1 MTTNDNSE
9 KNNLH
14 PRNLHRSRYDFELLI
29 SNCPE
34 LKQYVSINKHQI
46 ETIDFS
52 NPGAVK
58 TLNKALLKTYYN
70 IDFWNIPANYL
81 CPPIPGRADYIHYI
95 ADLLTE
101 TNNNQLPDG
110 NSVLGLDIGTGAN
123 LIYPILGN
131 SIYKWAF
138 VATDIDK
145 KAIEN
150 CSKIIES
157 NPRLI
162 DGISLQQQTEPR
174 FIFKNII
181 TPEDRF
187 TFTMCNPP
195 FHASAEEA
203 NKSAS
208 RKVSNLNPREKRNTN
223 PVLNFGGQNAE
234 LWCKGGEIAFITQ
247 MIYESA
253 KYASQCLW
261 FTTLVSK
268 KENLSAI
275 YKTLKKVNA
284 VSVKTIEMSQGQKNS
299 RIVAWSFLNHALQKK
314 WILDS
319 QNKTSEKNLESYNN
333 DLKIAEKD
341 IENGDFYSH
350 EEMKNKINQ
359 WKNK

>member
-1 MTTNDNSE
+1 MKANDNSQKE
-9 KNNLH
+9 NLH

-34 LKQYVSINKHQI
+34 LNAFVSINKYGI
-46 ETIDFS
+46 ETIEFS
-52 NPGAVK
+52 NPLAVK
-58 TLNKALLKTYYN
+58 ALNKALLQTYYDIQN
-70 IDFWNIPANYL
+70 WDIPRNYL

-95 ADLLTE
+95 ADLLAE
-101 TNNNQLPDG
+101 SNNNQIPEG

-131 SIYKWAF
+131 AIYNWAF
-138 VATDIDK
+138 VGTDIDK

-150 CSKIIES
+150 CSKIIEA

-162 DGISLQQQTEPR
+162 DAISLQQQTESR

-181 TPEDRF
+181 IPEDKF

-195 FHASAEEA
+195 FHASAQEA

-208 RKVSNLNPREKRNTN
+208 RKVSNLNPKEKRSTN

-234 LWCKGGEIAFITQ
+234 LWCNGGEIALITQ

-253 KYASQCLW
+253 KYPAQCLW

-268 KENLSAI
+268 KENLSSI
-275 YKTLKKVNA
+275 YKILKKANA
-284 VSVKTIEMSQGQKNS
+284 VSVKTIDMAQGQKNS
-299 RIVAWSFLNHALQKK
+299 RIVAWSFLN
-314 WILDS
+314 
-319 QNKTSEKNLESYNN
+319 E
-333 DLKIAEKD
+333 AEHKV
-341 IENGDFYSH
+341 
-350 EEMKNKINQ
+350 
-359 WKNK
+359 WKL